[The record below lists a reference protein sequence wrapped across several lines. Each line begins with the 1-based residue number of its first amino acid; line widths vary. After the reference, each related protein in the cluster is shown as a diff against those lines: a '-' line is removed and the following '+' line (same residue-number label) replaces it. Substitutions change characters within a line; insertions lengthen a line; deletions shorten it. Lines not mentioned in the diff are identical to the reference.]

1 LIHMEM
7 EGEMGEA
14 VYVGEAAVFAEE
26 VVMGEVV
33 EGEVVATDE
42 ASAAAFTCFPGSGT
56 GDKFTAGATP
66 PINFGQQWD
75 VTSGAAFTMCAR
87 VRVEGKGNK
96 GRILSKRSGNAG
108 WEFVVPR
115 YTGHISFYG
124 NGRHI
129 NIGKTKLDDGAW
141 HHVAVV
147 YGGTAGGAHGW
158 ITAYLDGNS
167 DGAAAFGGCC
177 GSIAPCPSVPLMAG
191 ARYPRADAFNHGEFQ
206 EVKVYPRALDAIEL
220 RRIAMGERAGVKEM
234 AIETGDFPEIT
245 GTYDTLVCIFRVR
258 YVVTATANPGVVRGD
273 IYVGD
278 DLKGGYD
285 MYRSASDMRV
295 WEGVFPPTIFGG
307 APVRWKFDHGYSEFV
322 STAPGK
328 QTRRCVKRLPGAPAP
343 CCVIS

>member
-1 LIHMEM
+1 M
-7 EGEMGEA
+7 EGEIGEA
-14 VYVGEAAVFAEE
+14 VFVGEGEAAVAEE

-56 GDKFTAGATP
+56 GDKFICRRAGATP

-87 VRVEGKGNK
+87 VRVESARERGKGNK

-124 NGRHI
+124 NGRHE
-129 NIGKTKLDDGAW
+129 NIGKTQLDDGAW

-147 YGGTAGGAHGW
+147 YGGTAGGAGGW

-167 DGAAAFGGCC
+167 DGSVAFGT
-177 GSIAPCPSVPLMAG
+177 ITPDPSVALMAG
-191 ARYPRADAFNHGEFQ
+191 ARYPQQDPFQGEFQ

-220 RRIAMGERAGVKEM
+220 RRIAMGERKEVEM
-234 AIETGDFPEIT
+234 ETGGSVQIA
-245 GTYDTLVCIFRVR
+245 GTYDTLVFCIFRAS
-258 YVVTATANPGVVRGD
+258 YVITATADPGVVRAQV
-273 IYVGD
+273 YLGD
-278 DLKGGYD
+278 DLKGAWD
-285 MYRSASDMRV
+285 MYRSASDTRV
-295 WEGVFPPTIFGG
+295 WEGVFPPTIYGG
-307 APVRWKFDHGYSEFV
+307 APVRWEFDPGYRVFDT
-322 STAPGK
+322 TAPGK
-328 QTRRCVKRLPGAPAP
+328 PPRLLVKRLPGAPP
-343 CCVIS
+343 PGSCCAIA